1 MMTQLILLRSDEDSY
16 FMGNENEDWGSDDE
30 SASKKELT

>member
-1 MMTQLILLRSDEDSY
+1 MTQLILFRTDEDWY
-16 FMGNENEDWGSDDE
+16 FMGNENEDFGSDVE